1 MLDLPIEQRYR
12 KENRMFHSSGFAIA
26 AGVVGVAAAGA
37 SAAVS
42 MSAAD
47 KAAGA
52 TAAAGKK
59 LEKTTAKATDVYQD
73 NIGDA
78 TDVFLQQQEE
88 LKNAVAAID
97 PNISVPDYNLKDAT
111 LEGINAANAMTA
123 NTLRQMQNITGR
135 NPTEVIQN
143 AMNTLGQW
151 ESNLQKEYVQVQQ
164 GVPLI
169 QQQEAVVSEMI
180 RGQLPQVTLDQI
192 SRTLAERGGAGFSMQ
207 AAGGSPYIQ
216 SPQAMLAESVRQ
228 SSEARMQ
235 QGLALAPGI
244 TNQRTALAG
253 ATSSLAGASANLSNV
268 MGEWMGVAQGFITSP
283 AIPMELSLQ
292 GMQLDLQK
300 TQLQMNQ
307 LGMISDINTGVYGAQ
322 SQLASNLYNAAT
334 GQAMTSFDVAQQNTA
349 AQLAQQ
355 QALASGIQSVGS
367 ATAGALSGVGSAY
380 NQLATANAG
389 KQVTGFGGQQYKPI
403 NGGSAYAPV
412 SGSIY

>member
-180 RGQLPQVTLDQI
+180 RGQLPQVTLDQ
-192 SRTLAERGGAGFSMQ
+192 
-207 AAGGSPYIQ
+207 
-216 SPQAMLAESVRQ
+216 
-228 SSEARMQ
+228 
-235 QGLALAPGI
+235 
-244 TNQRTALAG
+244 
-253 ATSSLAGASANLSNV
+253 LS
-268 MGEWMGVAQGFITSP
+268 
-283 AIPMELSLQ
+283 
-292 GMQLDLQK
+292 
-300 TQLQMNQ
+300 
-307 LGMISDINTGVYGAQ
+307 
-322 SQLASNLYNAAT
+322 
-334 GQAMTSFDVAQQNTA
+334 
-349 AQLAQQ
+349 
-355 QALASGIQSVGS
+355 
-367 ATAGALSGVGSAY
+367 
-380 NQLATANAG
+380 
-389 KQVTGFGGQQYKPI
+389 
-403 NGGSAYAPV
+403 
-412 SGSIY
+412 